1 MHKAFARSLVRFFLT
16 RTRKLFN
23 FMLFYPASPSGF
35 NNAMCHYLPWCS
47 ARIRLLLPFSWIFE
61 PAAAKSHLPQCN
73 ERKDIQRRTSRCLV
87 VLSICERSE
96 SGEENEEKRARLGH
110 QNTFGESSTRK
121 RRRSGIGKVEK
132 PMNQHQNLQS

>member
-1 MHKAFARSLVRFFLT
+1 MKDH
-16 RTRKLFN
+16 
-23 FMLFYPASPSGF
+23 
-35 NNAMCHYLPWCS
+35 LPWRS

-61 PAAAKSHLPQCN
+61 PAAAKPHLPQCN
-73 ERKDIQRRTSRCLV
+73 ERKIRTSRCLV
-87 VLSICERSE
+87 VLSIICERYE

>member
-1 MHKAFARSLVRFFLT
+1 MKH
-16 RTRKLFN
+16 
-23 FMLFYPASPSGF
+23 
-35 NNAMCHYLPWCS
+35 HLPWRS

-87 VLSICERSE
+87 VLSICERYE